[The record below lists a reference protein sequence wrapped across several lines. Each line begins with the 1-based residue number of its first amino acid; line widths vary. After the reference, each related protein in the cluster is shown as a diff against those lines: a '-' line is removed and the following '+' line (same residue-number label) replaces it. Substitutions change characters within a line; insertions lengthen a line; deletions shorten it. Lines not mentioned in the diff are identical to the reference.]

1 MFTIILTASP
11 AFLATLRALA
21 SELPQIRIDTARV
34 QKLEL
39 RPEVTLAEARHICDS
54 YIDSGRYDKVELIYR
69 EE

>member
-21 SELPQIRIDTARV
+21 AELPQIGINTARV

-39 RPEVTLAEARHICDS
+39 RPEVTREEALRIYDS
-54 YIDSGRYDKVELIYR
+54 YINSGRYDRVRLIHR